1 MKQAV
6 EAPIAIGELIDK
18 ITILEIKV
26 ARFSD
31 PTKTRNAQAELDL
44 LVQRRERAVPQ
55 TAALAALA
63 AELRMVNERIWE
75 LEDAIR
81 DCERRADFGPDFIAA
96 ARRIYSTN
104 DQRAAVKRR
113 INLEFNSAIIEE
125 KSYSTL

>member
-26 ARFSD
+26 SRFTD
-31 PTKTRNAQAELDL
+31 PTKTRNARAELDL
-44 LVQRRERAVPQ
+44 LVERLERAISP
-55 TAALAALA
+55 TEALAALA
-63 AELRMVNERIWE
+63 AELRRVNEQIWE

-81 DCERRADFGPDFIAA
+81 DCERRADFGANFIAA
-96 ARRIYSTN
+96 ARRIYRTN
-104 DQRAAVKRR
+104 DRRAAVKRR
-113 INLEFNSAIIEE
+113 INLEFDSAIIEE